1 MNSTAIELSWSAPIT
16 TNGILLNYTILFI
29 SSIDLSNNDS
39 YYYDIVV
46 DNSTFGYIVTDL
58 NEDTEY
64 IFYILA
70 DTIAG
75 SGDFVTVIE
84 RTFEDRK

>member
-16 TNGILLNYTILFI
+16 TNGILLNYTIFYI
-29 SSIDLSNNDS
+29 NSIDLNN
-39 YYYDIVV
+39 IVV
-46 DNSTFGYIVTDL
+46 DSSTFVYIVTDL

-64 IFYILA
+64 IFDIFA

-75 SGDFVTVIE
+75 SGDSVTVIE